1 MNKEDI
7 EEKIIEEKLKGLSD
21 FEIGEKYKVSYKFIE
36 KVFRKFYGVALSNLK
51 EKKIKK
57 IYPDK
62 FEIENTTVW
71 SFKNRGNWATHS
83 GEYRGNWSPYIPRNI
98 ILRYSFPGDTILDP
112 FCGGGTTCIEAKLLG
127 RKCIG
132 VDINEKAVELA
143 KKNLEFEIDGL
154 FPIYAPEIKV
164 GDARNL
170 WFIEDN
176 SIDLICT
183 HPPYANAIHYTNK
196 KEGDLSWLNIEEFLL
211 EIKKVAKEFFRV
223 LKPGKKCVFLIG
235 DLRKKKYIIPL
246 GFKVI
251 DIFQKEG
258 FLLKDLII
266 KRQHNCKTTGFWYE
280 KSLKYNFLL
289 LAHEY
294 LPIFEKPFSKFLT
307 EKEIIMET
315 SETYLTNFK
324 LKVKNKL
331 SSLETT
337 TLWIFPKEKF
347 EENLNKNIIERYGP
361 DKLYSIFYFLPNNQI
376 IFNNSKKL
384 KNGKISLLYIKILS
398 EEIKEQKFLNF
409 LIQRVFQESTNLKEK
424 GYLVMHTKDIRTTT
438 GIFPTGKEIVI
449 NFEKKLPFL
458 KLKEIIIASFYEN
471 KEFTDIINNFEI
483 VHSYILV
490 FEKNAENN

>member
-7 EEKIIEEKLKGLSD
+7 EKKIIEEKLKGLSD

-62 FEIENTTVW
+62 FEIENTTLW

-112 FCGGGTTCIEAKLLG
+112 FCGGGSTCIEAKLLR

-154 FPIYAPEIKV
+154 FPIYEPDIKV

-183 HPPYANAIHYTNK
+183 HPPYANAIYYTNK
-196 KEGDLSWLNIEEFLL
+196 KEGDLSWLNIEEFLS

-294 LPIFEKPFSKFLT
+294 LPIFEKPFSKCLT

-324 LKVKNKL
+324 LKVKKKL

-424 GYLVMHTKDIRTTT
+424 GYLAVHTKDIRTTT

-449 NFEKKLPFL
+449 NFEKELPFL

-471 KEFTDIINNFEI
+471 EEFTNILNNFKI